1 MAATETVILAGEI
14 FLHGSGG
21 EGGASSSV
29 DGQPVGFFKM
39 ISAPSDI
46 KDSVDNL
53 DKRIVT
59 KHF

>member
-14 FLHGSGG
+14 YLNSGPD
-21 EGGASSSV
+21 GGSSV

-46 KDSVDNL
+46 KDSVENL